1 MAETSDHAAAG
12 SDTAA
17 NEPDAERINLPA
29 IVTPQLSA
37 AADGNET
44 GAVDEPE
51 QSKTAASPVRSRRFV
66 MLAASVAFAAGFG
79 SFVGS
84 VSGSGLARFI
94 YPPVQAP
101 APTSGIE
108 NTIAAMRE
116 IKLQLAEVAT
126 LKASLDSTARST
138 TKEYAKIADR
148 LDRLDQRSTAA
159 VETTASLPPVA
170 AAAPPAQTAA
180 LAAVTSAP
188 EPPKLSDRIL
198 PDWVVHDVRNG
209 HALVESRYGGLF
221 AVSAGSVLP
230 GIGRV
235 DTIKRQDGYWL
246 VLTGRRNHLGALRR
260 FQSTANANRVAP

>member
-12 SDTAA
+12 SETNA
-17 NEPDAERINLPA
+17 NEPGAERINLPA
-29 IVTPQLSA
+29 IVAPQLSA
-37 AADGNET
+37 AADGTET
-44 GAVDEPE
+44 RQADQPE
-51 QSKTAASPVRSRRFV
+51 ESKAAAPVRSRRFV

-94 YPPVQAP
+94 YPPPQAP
-101 APTSGIE
+101 APASGIE

-116 IKLQLAEVAT
+116 IKLQLAEVAA
-126 LKASLDSTARST
+126 LKASLDSAARST

-148 LDRLDQRSTAA
+148 LDRLDQRSTVAA
-159 VETTASLPPVA
+159 ETTASLPPIA
-170 AAAPPAQTAA
+170 AAEPPAQTAV
-180 LAAVTSAP
+180 LASVASASS

-209 HALVESRYGGLF
+209 HALIESRYGGLF

-235 DTIKRQDGYWL
+235 DTIKRQDGHWL
-246 VLTGRRNHLGALRR
+246 VLTARGTIISAR
-260 FQSTANANRVAP
+260 

>member
-1 MAETSDHAAAG
+1 MAETSDHAAA
-12 SDTAA
+12 SSETAA
-17 NEPDAERINLPA
+17 NELGAERINLRA

-37 AADGNET
+37 AADGSET
-44 GAVDEPE
+44 GTPDQPE
-51 QSKTAASPVRSRRFV
+51 QSKTAAAPVRSRRFV

-94 YPPVQAP
+94 YPPPPVPAP
-101 APTSGIE
+101 ASGIE

-116 IKLQLAEVAT
+116 IKLQLAEVAA
-126 LKASLDSTARST
+126 LKASLDNAARST

-148 LDRLDQRSTAA
+148 LDRLDQRSTAVA
-159 VETTASLPPVA
+159 ETTASLPIA
-170 AAAPPAQTAA
+170 AAALPEQAA
-180 LAAVTSAP
+180 GLAAVTSAP
-188 EPPKLSDRIL
+188 ESPKLSDRIL
-198 PDWVVHDVRNG
+198 PDWIVHDVRNG

-235 DTIKRQDGYWL
+235 DTIKRQDGHWL
-246 VLTGRRNHLGALRR
+246 VLTARGMIISAR
-260 FQSTANANRVAP
+260 